1 MNNNRYFYYGACREH
16 AGMTQESAAEMLHI
30 AVRTLS
36 KYENEGGVPD
46 CTVDAMCRL
55 YNTPLLAW
63 WHLKNFSE
71 LGKYLPSISVVTTTG
86 DLIFQL
92 LLAKDELG
100 AAFDALKGIYA
111 DEKIDTDEQA
121 AYIEKTDVLRSVGG
135 KIMSATVYA
144 DKVIAQF
151 GK

>member
-1 MNNNRYFYYGACREH
+1 MNNNCYFYYGACREH
-16 AGMTQESAAEMLHI
+16 AGLTQETAAEMLHI

-36 KYENEGGVPD
+36 KYENEGSVPD

-71 LGKYLPSISVVTTTG
+71 LGKYLPNISVVTTTG

-92 LLAKDELG
+92 LLAKDELCD
-100 AAFDALKGIYA
+100 AFDTLKGIYS
-111 DEKIDTDEQA
+111 DERIDTAEQA
-121 AYIEKTDVLRSVGG
+121 SYIEKTEVLRSVGG

-144 DKVIAQF
+144 DKVISQF
-151 GK
+151 EK